1 MSNDDKP
8 SKRIVQ
14 CMGVYCNIS
23 GRAEPLHKKLRA
35 HVDAVNGNGQAL
47 DPPDYLLRTANCLSM
62 CAAGPNLV
70 IYPGNIAYNHL
81 TLEAIDAIIAEHLT
95 LDEPPKR

>member
-23 GRAEPLHKKLRA
+23 GRAEPLHKALKT
-35 HVDAVNGNGQAL
+35 HVDAINGDAN
-47 DPPDYLLRTANCLSM
+47 PPEYLLRTANCLSM
-62 CAAGPNLV
+62 CAMGPNLV
-70 IYPGNIAYNHL
+70 IYPGNVAHNKL
-81 TLEAIDAIIAEHLT
+81 TLEAIDAIIAGHLT
-95 LDEPPKR
+95 TDES

>member
-14 CMGVYCNIS
+14 CMGVYCNIG
-23 GRAEPLHKKLRA
+23 GRAESLHKKLRA
-35 HVDAVNGNGQAL
+35 HVEAING
-47 DPPDYLLRTANCLSM
+47 DEHPPEYLLRTANCLSM

-95 LDEPPKR
+95 PEE